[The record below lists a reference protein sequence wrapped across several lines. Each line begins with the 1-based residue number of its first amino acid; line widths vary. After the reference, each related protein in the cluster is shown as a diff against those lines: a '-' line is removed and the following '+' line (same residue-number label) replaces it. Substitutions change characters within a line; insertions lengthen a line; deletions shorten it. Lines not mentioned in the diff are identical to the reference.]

1 MNASLIPTAVIS
13 LFLLCIIAGFLVGY
27 IRGFSK
33 SLVRFIILLA
43 VTVLTFFVVPA
54 ITSAVLKMDISK
66 WNINIGGVQVVT
78 LGDLIVDLLEKI
90 PVVQELIESSPTFES
105 IITLAPQM
113 ISNVV
118 LFIVFFFVF
127 KWVSMI
133 IYWIIAGIFFSK
145 KKMKDK
151 DKHKFVGALIGT
163 LQGLMIAIVLLVPIY
178 GIVETSKP
186 MLNALEASQ
195 QTETKEEQSAE
206 TFVYGV
212 SQEEMELLKEDEGQ
226 IVPEENEGQ
235 TGSESGENQGEKTYS
250 TSQLIDETKPFIDA
264 FENTWIIKVFNALKI
279 KNISVAMFDGLT
291 TVEDKHLEVKL
302 RKEVNT
308 IAKAYPGLSGLLNG
322 TADTEDPEVYDDL
335 NDSFNTLYSSPVLSG
350 VVYDL
355 IPAVSMRWS
364 EGEEFCGFK
373 KPTFSDSATN
383 AVFDALLLN
392 LQSPKDKESLRT
404 DLSTSIDVMKVCA
417 SSGLVGALKGKT
429 DLLDTLLLEKNEN
442 LLSDIIDLACKSVTL
457 KKCLPEI
464 INLGMSKL
472 YDALGIEDIPENENN
487 EEIVW
492 DTEKVQL
499 QKVFTN
505 FLKLYDEFEKG
516 KEQGK
521 EKLDCLDFASL
532 GRVFD
537 GLRASQILSGTSK
550 AVLDKL
556 FESNFIGGSQT
567 TVLNSFKDQID
578 KVWTDETVTMES
590 TFVSIQKALV
600 LAKDLNSKT
609 GEISKENIGEIIS
622 GLAEN
627 EALKETVNT
636 ILNDEQTMKDLGLD
650 ETTAGVVKDTIGKV
664 INSDLTEEQLSKEVD
679 AVTEIYDV
687 VNKVMSAE
695 ETEKITAEDINAE
708 TLVDSIANS
717 EIIKSVLLPE
727 KSGEGEE
734 QTSAIEDMNLGDS
747 LDDDA
752 IDAINQAIENNQT
765 LTEEEAEALKALFS
779 KKSST
784 ENQN

>member
-13 LFLLCIIAGFLVGY
+13 LFLLCIIAGFLAGY

-33 SLVRFIILLA
+33 SLVRFIIVLA

-54 ITSAVLKMDISK
+54 ITSAILEMDISK

-78 LGDLIVDLLEKI
+78 FGDLIIDLLEKI
-90 PVVQELIESSPTFES
+90 PVVQDLIESSPTFES

-127 KWVSMI
+127 KWVSMV

-151 DKHKFVGALIGT
+151 DKHKFIGALIGT
-163 LQGLMIAIVLLVPIY
+163 LQGFMIAIVLLVPVY

-195 QTETKEEQSAE
+195 KVETKDETSEGSTSE
-206 TFVYGV
+206 TFVYNAA
-212 SQEEMELLKEDEGQ
+212 DEGILIPSEGGESSSEGDESQ
-226 IVPEENEGQ
+226 NEKG
-235 TGSESGENQGEKTYS
+235 YS

-291 TVEDKHLEVKL
+291 TVEDKHLEIKL
-302 RKEVNT
+302 RREVNT

-322 TADTEDPEVYDDL
+322 TADTEDPEVYDDV
-335 NDSFNTLYSSPVLSG
+335 NESFNTLYSSPVLSG

-355 IPAVSMRWS
+355 IPAVSIRWT
-364 EGEEFCGFK
+364 EGSDFCGFK

-392 LQSPKDKESLRT
+392 LQSPKDKESLRN

-417 SSGLVGALKGKT
+417 SSGLVGSLKGKT
-429 DLLDTLLLEKNEN
+429 DLLDTLLLEKNQN
-442 LLSDIIDLACKSVTL
+442 LVSDIIDLACKSVTL

-464 INLGMSKL
+464 INLGMTKL
-472 YDALGIEDIPENENN
+472 YDALEIDNIPEIGEDAS
-487 EEIVW
+487 EINW
-492 DTEKVQL
+492 ETEKVQL
-499 QKVFTN
+499 QKVFNN

-516 KEQGK
+516 SAQGK
-521 EKLDCLDFASL
+521 DKLDCLDFASL

-537 GLRASQILSGTSK
+537 GLRASQLLSENSK

-556 FESNFIGGSQT
+556 FESDFIGGTQT
-567 TVLNSFKDQID
+567 TVLNSFKSQID
-578 KVWTDETVTMES
+578 KIWDDTSVTMES

-600 LAKDLNSKT
+600 LAKDLNSKD
-609 GEISKENIGEIIS
+609 GEISKENIGEILG

-627 EALKETVNT
+627 EALKDTVNT

-664 INSDLTEEQLSKEVD
+664 INSDLNEEQLSKEVD

-695 ETEKITAEDINAE
+695 EGSEIQAEDINAE
-708 TLVDSIANS
+708 SLVDSIANS
-717 EIIKSVLLPE
+717 EIIKSVLIPE
-727 KSGEGEE
+727 QTGEGEE

-747 LDDDA
+747 LSQEA
-752 IDAINQAIENNQT
+752 IDAINDAISNNGS
-765 LTEEEAEALKALFS
+765 LTGAEAEALKALFS
-779 KKSST
+779 KKST
-784 ENQN
+784 EA

>member
-151 DKHKFVGALIGT
+151 DKHKFIGALIGT

-195 QTETKEEQSAE
+195 QAETKDEQSTE

-212 SQEEMELLKEDEGQ
+212 AQEEMELPKED
-226 IVPEENEGQ
+226 EGQ
-235 TGSESGENQGEKTYS
+235 TGSESGENQDEKTNS

-355 IPAVSMRWS
+355 IPAVSIRWS
-364 EGEEFCGFK
+364 EGSDFCGFK

-392 LQSPKDKESLRT
+392 LQNPKDKESLRT

-457 KKCLPEI
+457 KNCLPEI

-472 YDALGIEDIPENENN
+472 YDALGIDDIPENENN
-487 EEIVW
+487 KEIVW

-516 KEQGK
+516 SEQGK
-521 EKLDCLDFASL
+521 DKLDCLDFASL

-600 LAKDLNSKT
+600 LAKDLNNKA
-609 GEISKENIGEIIS
+609 GEISKENIGEIIN

-687 VNKVMSAE
+687 VNKVMSVE
-695 ETEKITAEDINAE
+695 NEEKITAEDINAE

-717 EIIKSVLLPE
+717 EIIKGVLIP
-727 KSGEGEE
+727 KKTSEGEE
-734 QTSAIEDMNLGDS
+734 QTSAIEDMNLGDTLS
-747 LDDDA
+747 DDA
-752 IDAINQAIENNQT
+752 IDAINKAIENNET

-779 KKSST
+779 KKTQS
-784 ENQN
+784 EA